1 MLKDFLKYQAKTNPH
16 PLGLEISR
24 ANGNYLYDIDEKPYL
39 DFVAG
44 VSACPLGHSH
54 PRVIKAINDQI
65 KKYLHVMVYGEFAQ
79 EPAIKLCEKLVQL
92 LPDNQHV
99 VYLTNSGTEAVEGA
113 LKLAKKATKR
123 SGLIA
128 AYKSYHGSTHGALSL
143 LGNEDQKKGY
153 RPLLP
158 GVNFIKFNQES
169 DLKKINE
176 NTAAV
181 ILETI
186 QGGAGFVEPQNN
198 YLKKV
203 KKRCYEVGSLL
214 ILDEIQPGFGRTG
227 KMFGFE
233 NYGISPDIV
242 VMGKA
247 LGGGLP
253 IGAFSSSSSLMKNL
267 EINPKLGHI
276 TTFGGNP
283 VVAAS
288 ALATLTEIEESEI
301 IKTVKYKENLFRTK
315 LTNPKI
321 KNIQGVGL
329 MLALIFEDESIPD
342 YLVHRCIK
350 KGLLLFWLLW
360 EKKAVRIS
368 PPLTISE
375 KEIIQGCKIIC
386 ETLDEL

>member
-1 MLKDFLKYQAKTNPH
+1 MLEDFLKYQAKTNPH

-24 ANGNYLYDIDEKPYL
+24 ANGSYLYDIDEKPYL

-54 PRVIKAINDQI
+54 PKVIKAINDQI

-99 VYLTNSGTEAVEGA
+99 VYLTNSGTEAIEGA

-158 GVNFIKFNQES
+158 GINFIKFNQES

-186 QGGAGFVEPQNN
+186 QGGAGFIEPQNN

>member
-1 MLKDFLKYQAKTNPH
+1 MLEDFLKYQAKTNPH

-203 KKRCYEVGSLL
+203 KKRCCEVGSLL

-301 IKTVKYKENLFRTK
+301 IKTVKYKENLFRSK

>member
-1 MLKDFLKYQAKTNPH
+1 MLEDFLKYQAKTNPH

-24 ANGNYLYDIDEKPYL
+24 ANGSYLYDIDEKPYL

-99 VYLTNSGTEAVEGA
+99 VYLTNSGTEAIEGA

-186 QGGAGFVEPQNN
+186 QGGAGFVEPKNN

>member
-1 MLKDFLKYQAKTNPH
+1 MLEDFLKYQAKTNPH

-24 ANGNYLYDIDEKPYL
+24 ANGNYLYDINEKPYL

-99 VYLTNSGTEAVEGA
+99 VYLTNSGTEAIEGA

-158 GVNFIKFNQES
+158 GINFIKFNQES

-186 QGGAGFVEPQNN
+186 QGGAGFIEPQNN

>member
-1 MLKDFLKYQAKTNPH
+1 MLEDFLKYQAKTNPH

-24 ANGNYLYDIDEKPYL
+24 ANGSYLYDIDEKPYL

-99 VYLTNSGTEAVEGA
+99 VYLTNSGTEAIEGA

-186 QGGAGFVEPQNN
+186 QGGAGFIEPQNN

>member
-1 MLKDFLKYQAKTNPH
+1 MLEDFLKYQAKTNPH

-65 KKYLHVMVYGEFAQ
+65 KKYMHVMVYGEFAQ

-92 LPDNQHV
+92 LPDNQNV

-315 LTNPKI
+315 LINPKI